1 MPVRTCNNSP
11 SFQAGIE
18 DTVALVEATVGNKS
32 GGGVK
37 NQIEFLTREKFISDC
52 EQQSLEAG
60 RIGLVFGLEFT
71 QVLLI
76 KATNL
81 D

>member
-1 MPVRTCNNSP
+1 VNRNESSATSQLAELPARTCNNSP

-18 DTVALVEATVGNKS
+18 DTVVLVEATVGNKS

-52 EQQSLEAG
+52 EQQSL
-60 RIGLVFGLEFT
+60 
-71 QVLLI
+71 
-76 KATNL
+76 
-81 D
+81 